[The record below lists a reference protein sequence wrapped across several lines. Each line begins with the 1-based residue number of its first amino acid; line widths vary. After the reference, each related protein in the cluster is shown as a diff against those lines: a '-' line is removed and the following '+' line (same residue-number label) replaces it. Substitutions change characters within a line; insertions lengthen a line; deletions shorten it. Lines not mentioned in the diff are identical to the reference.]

1 MSHPQESI
9 ASTDSD
15 ASAIR
20 CLVEAYPGFLESSE
34 HPGMVRW
41 KDGTE
46 WPFDDHV
53 NKRDF
58 DELLS
63 RPCLKD
69 QLSIPYPAGWPFAVP
84 GANSDPGRIRYE
96 PFFRKMYGDT
106 PEAVKKELVNVSWLP
121 GGEGKTV
128 SFTKVNGA
136 AEALSRVAQEIDRLP
151 ADMRRYAAT
160 PIGTFKW
167 RPIAETQR
175 LSMHSFG
182 AAIDLELPK
191 ECQDYW
197 EWHDKAAGAHP
208 TYPKQILTDDKLGQ
222 IVCVFE
228 KHGFIWGGKWYHFD
242 TMHFEYRPE
251 LLAASTA
258 NGPKR

>member
-1 MSHPQESI
+1 
-9 ASTDSD
+9 
-15 ASAIR
+15 
-20 CLVEAYPGFLESSE
+20 
-34 HPGMVRW
+34 MVRW

-46 WPFDDHV
+46 WPFDDHAK
-53 NKRDF
+53 KRDF

-69 QLSIPYPAGWPFAVP
+69 QLSIPYPAGWPPALPAV
-84 GANSDPGRIRYE
+84 NCDPGRIRYE

-106 PEAVKKELVNVSWLP
+106 PEEVEKKLVNVSWLP

-136 AEALSRVAQEIDRLP
+136 AEALSRVAQEVDRLP
-151 ADMRRYAAT
+151 PETRRYAAT

-182 AAIDLELPK
+182 AAIDLQLPK

-197 EWHDKAAGAHP
+197 EWHDKAARAHP
-208 TYPKQILTDDKLGQ
+208 TYPKQILKDDGLGR
-222 IVCVFE
+222 IVRVFE

-251 LLAASTA
+251 LLDASTA